1 MRVRARVTLGSRTRQ
16 HASCE
21 TEVAYYTRPDHRP
34 HPTPPR
40 AVPARPR
47 ATSAGRGH
55 GDCRGC
61 VSLRL
66 SGACARVVVYESRRN
81 PSEVRRKKRLLR
93 TDEGRKESLTPHPN
107 PFSPGIVGPCERE
120 PRTEPTRTMEN
131 NNYYENN
138 ITRHCVC
145 HPNDTYARTQRA
157 CRHHM
162 TTIIEKADSPTAH
175 NSATHAGVRE
185 VNCHAS

>member
-1 MRVRARVTLGSRTRQ
+1 MRMRVRARVTLGSRTRPGPG
-16 HASCE
+16 SCIL
-21 TEVAYYTRPDHRP
+21 
-34 HPTPPR
+34 HPTIQTTPDPPR

-47 ATSAGRGH
+47 ATSASRGH
-55 GDCRGC
+55 GDCRVC

-66 SGACARVVVYESRRN
+66 SGACARVGVRAGE
-81 PSEVRRKKRLLR
+81 PTSEEKNRLLR
-93 TDEGRKESLTPHPN
+93 RTKDGKSRKHRTPTR
-107 PFSPGIVGPCERE
+107 FSPGIVGPCERE

-131 NNYYENN
+131 NLS
-138 ITRHCVC
+138 RHCVC

-162 TTIIEKADSPTAH
+162 STIIEKADSPTAH